1 MKRTSTDFEE
11 ISTKEL
17 FSKLDEDSKVSP
29 NCSARRKPSL
39 EYHVMQKDGIMSSG
53 ENRNELLSY
62 RKPAFSD
69 MSTVLK

>member
-39 EYHVMQKDGIMSSG
+39 EYHVMQKDGNMSFWLVKIEMNYSRT
-53 ENRNELLSY
+53 ENLPSATCQR
-62 RKPAFSD
+62 F
-69 MSTVLK
+69 